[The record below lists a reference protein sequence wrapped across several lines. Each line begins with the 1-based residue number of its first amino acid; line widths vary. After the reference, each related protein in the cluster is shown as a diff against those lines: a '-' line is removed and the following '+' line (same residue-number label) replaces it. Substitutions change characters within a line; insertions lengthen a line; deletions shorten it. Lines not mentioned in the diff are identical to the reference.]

1 MAAPCYKTPTDASPV
16 TERTSGPPPVGL
28 DLDALLT
35 ALRLHRVTV
44 LAFAILV
51 VAAAATV
58 TALTPRQ
65 YRAVALIRLMPRAGQ
80 EVEVDAV
87 VKHDDGGY
95 MEARE
100 RARTQLQIIQSR
112 GIREET
118 LKRYAAMGHDEMGS
132 GEAGLQELANA
143 LTVAPREDTE
153 LVEVGVLHASP
164 EQAAILANLVTE
176 VYATTNLESRT
187 DAARNTS
194 GWISSQEGTTKA
206 ELDAASAKVMAF
218 KTLHDV
224 ADIEEK
230 VDGISAR
237 MEALQRAAGEATTRR
252 VMLESQY
259 AEHRRLLA
267 RGDAAVL
274 AGMFDDAGLQTM
286 ARERALIV
294 TEAADVLSRY
304 GEAHPD
310 HQRAV
315 ARIKRVEDLIAEE
328 VKRNVEA
335 ERSEIEALQRQEAQ
349 VAAEMEAVK
358 VDLLEKQRLQGEYQ
372 VLKESEDRARGL
384 LRSLGERSAEVSLQA
399 RTQLNDVRIID
410 PAIPP
415 TSPATPN
422 WKLNLAVALMVGLGG
437 GVGLALLRFRL
448 NATYLTTADLARSLP
463 VPLLGVILRLK
474 GQSAPSATALYGFE
488 RPRSRMAECFR
499 GIRAIIQTMP
509 ARAPCRR
516 IVVTSTLPE
525 EGKSFASVG
534 IAVAFAQLGQRVLL
548 VDADLRLPRLHVLF
562 DTHESPG
569 LTDMRLDGDPSSGV
583 RPTKVERLHLL
594 PCGTRV
600 EFPNEFLAAP
610 ATEDVLA
617 ALSKDYDVIVIDTP
631 PAGLL
636 TDCLAVARRAD
647 GVILIVRR
655 DKAARA
661 QVERVFHGLEAA
673 DANVLGAVL
682 NDVPLDRDDAGYGS
696 RYYDES
702 ARSKRPDP
710 AA

>member
-1 MAAPCYKTPTDASPV
+1 MLAPCYKTPTDASTV
-16 TERTSGPPPVGL
+16 TERRSGSPPASL
-28 DLDALLT
+28 DLDALLL
-35 ALRLHRVTV
+35 ALRLHRRTV
-44 LAFAILV
+44 LGFASV
-51 VAAAATV
+51 VLLAALAV
-58 TALTPRQ
+58 TAATPRQ

-118 LKRYAAMGHDEMGS
+118 LKRYAALGHDDMGE
-132 GEAGLQELANA
+132 GETGLQKLASA
-143 LTVAPREDTE
+143 LSVAPREDTE
-153 LVEVGVLHASP
+153 LVEVGVLHPDP
-164 EQAAILANLVTE
+164 EKAALLANLVTE

-194 GWISSQEGTTKA
+194 GWISSQETTTRA
-206 ELDAASAKVMAF
+206 ELDAASAAAMAF
-218 KTLHDV
+218 KASHDV
-224 ADIEEK
+224 ADIDEK

-237 MEALQRAAGEATTRR
+237 MSALQRAAGEATTRR

-267 RGDAAVL
+267 RGEAAVL
-274 AGMFDDAGLQTM
+274 AGMFDDPGLQTM
-286 ARERALIV
+286 AKERALIV

-315 ARIKRVEDLIAEE
+315 ARIKRVDDLIAEE

-335 ERSEIEALQRQEAQ
+335 ERSEIEALQRQETQ
-349 VAAEMEAVK
+349 VAAELELVK

-372 VLKESEDRARGL
+372 VLKEAEDRARGL
-384 LRSLGERSAEVSLQA
+384 LRSLGERSAEVSLEA
-399 RTQLNDVRIID
+399 RTQLNDVRVID
-410 PAIPP
+410 LAVPP
-415 TSPATPN
+415 SSPATPN
-422 WKLNLAVALMVGLGG
+422 WKLNLAVALVVGLGG
-437 GVGLALLRFRL
+437 GVALALLRFRL
-448 NATYLTTADLARSLP
+448 NATYLTTGDLARSLP
-463 VPLLGVILRLK
+463 VPLLGVILRLR
-474 GQSAPSATALYGFE
+474 GTATPSATALYGFE
-488 RPRSRMAECFR
+488 RPRSRLAECFR
-499 GIRAIIQTMP
+499 GIRAVVQTMP
-509 ARAPCRR
+509 TRGACRR
-516 IVVTSTLPE
+516 LVVTSTLPE
-525 EGKSFASVG
+525 EGKSFACVG
-534 IAVAFAQLGQRVLL
+534 LAVAFAQLGQRVLL

-562 DTHESPG
+562 DTKESPG
-569 LTDMRLDGDPSSGV
+569 FTDMRVGGDQGWWV
-583 RPTKVERLHLL
+583 QKTKVERLDLL

-610 ATEDVLA
+610 STDEILA
-617 ALSKDYDVIVIDTP
+617 ALSKHYDVIIIDTP

-636 TDCLAVARRAD
+636 TDCLAVARHAD
-647 GVILIVRR
+647 GVILVVRR
-655 DKAARA
+655 DKAART
-661 QVERVFHGLEAA
+661 QVERVLHGLEAA

-682 NDVPLDRDDAGYGS
+682 NDMPLDRDDAGYGS